1 MFASC
6 AITRELWFHILSW
19 AGAQQLDPGG
29 STSIVVWWM
38 DTRLRVPSSRRGG
51 FDSLVLLISWE
62 VWKERNRRTF
72 DGNCLS
78 LSQLLQRIKD
88 EGEEWI
94 GAGFSKLATLFVET

>member
-1 MFASC
+1 MGC